1 MIKINVQIHS
11 KSWLKKI
18 KNLNQYF
25 KSKLKKIHK
34 KTTFLKNKNITFT
47 ILLTNSSNIKILN
60 KKFRGKNK
68 PTDVLSFPFFFKKN
82 LKLSKKKNL
91 YVGDIA
97 ISYEIINLRSKK
109 NNFSIE
115 FDKVWIHGLLHLIG
129 FDHIKNKDFLKMS
142 KVEKKILNATI

>member
-11 KSWLKKI
+11 KSWLKEI

>member
-11 KSWLKKI
+11 KSWLKEI

-47 ILLTNSSNIKILN
+47 ILLTNSSNIKIRN

>member
-1 MIKINVQIHS
+1 MIKINVQIHN

-18 KNLNQYF
+18 KNLNKYF
-25 KSKLKKIHK
+25 RNKLKKIHK
-34 KTTFLKNKNITFT
+34 KITFLKNKNITFT
-47 ILLTNSSNIKILN
+47 ILLTNSSNIKMLN

-68 PTDVLSFPFFFKKN
+68 PTDVLSFPFFLKKK
-82 LKLSKKKNL
+82 LKLHKKKNL

-115 FDKVWIHGLLHLIG
+115 FDKV
-129 FDHIKNKDFLKMS
+129 
-142 KVEKKILNATI
+142 

>member
-11 KSWLKKI
+11 KSWLKEI

-82 LKLSKKKNL
+82 LKLSKKKKFICRR
-91 YVGDIA
+91 Y
-97 ISYEIINLRSKK
+97 SYI
-109 NNFSIE
+109 
-115 FDKVWIHGLLHLIG
+115 V
-129 FDHIKNKDFLKMS
+129 
-142 KVEKKILNATI
+142 